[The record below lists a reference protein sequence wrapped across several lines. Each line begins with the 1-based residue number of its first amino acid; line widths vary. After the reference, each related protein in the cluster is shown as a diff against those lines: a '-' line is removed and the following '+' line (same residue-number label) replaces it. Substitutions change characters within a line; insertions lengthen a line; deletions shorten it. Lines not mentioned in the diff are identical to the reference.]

1 MANVQLFP
9 TDLNPTLPASGTP
22 VSASA
27 STSPAPFLATW
38 LISLTGSSLSPALLF
53 VVSAVVASLTV
64 TTLKET
70 AKMAHLKQTIEQP

>member
-1 MANVQLFP
+1 MAPL
-9 TDLNPTLPASGTP
+9 
-22 VSASA
+22 
-27 STSPAPFLATW
+27 LATW
-38 LISLTGSSLSPALLF
+38 LISLTRSSLSPALLF